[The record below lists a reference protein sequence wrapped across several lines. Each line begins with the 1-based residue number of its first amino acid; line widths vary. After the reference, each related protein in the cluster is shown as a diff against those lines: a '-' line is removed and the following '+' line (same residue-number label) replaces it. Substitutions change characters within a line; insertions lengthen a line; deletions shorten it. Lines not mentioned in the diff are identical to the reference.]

1 MKDFYLLSLYE
12 IYNSNQKQELI
23 NLCLKALNDL
33 KDNRILKTLSQY
45 QMFTSQLHQLLTDQ
59 IDIKF
64 LENYQISINDIY
76 TNYQE
81 SYNKNLS
88 RYFFNNSL
96 TCFYPNIKLIKAQK
110 QTICHFDGTSISPG
124 TEYIYYRPL
133 IDNIETHQSFVLA
146 TTIKV
151 TPDYEYILPTNISE
165 LEDFNINL
173 KNRLY
178 QSSIYSDIDFYEL
191 SNNLRAN
198 ELKLI
203 KLKKKR

>member
-23 NLCLKALNDL
+23 NLCLKSLNDL
-33 KDNRILKTLSQY
+33 GDNRILKNISQY
-45 QMFTSQLHQLLTDQ
+45 QIFTNQLHQILTDQ
-59 IDIKF
+59 IDINF

-76 TNYQE
+76 INYQE
-81 SYNKNLS
+81 LYNKNLS

-96 TCFYPNIKLIKAQK
+96 TCFYPNIKLIKDQK

-151 TPDYEYILPTNISE
+151 TPDYEYILPTNILE
-165 LEDFNINL
+165 LEDFNEKL
-173 KNRLY
+173 KL
-178 QSSIYSDIDFYEL
+178 QLSQPSIYRDIDFYEL
-191 SNNLRAN
+191 SSNLRTN
-198 ELKLI
+198 ELKLL
-203 KLKKKR
+203 KLKK

>member
-12 IYNSNQKQELI
+12 IYNSNQKQ
-23 NLCLKALNDL
+23 
-33 KDNRILKTLSQY
+33 
-45 QMFTSQLHQLLTDQ
+45 
-59 IDIKF
+59 
-64 LENYQISINDIY
+64 
-76 TNYQE
+76 
-81 SYNKNLS
+81 
-88 RYFFNNSL
+88 
-96 TCFYPNIKLIKAQK
+96 
-110 QTICHFDGTSISPG
+110 TICHFDGTSISPR

-133 IDNIETHQSFVLA
+133 IDNIETHQNFVLA
-146 TTIKV
+146 TIIKV

>member
-1 MKDFYLLSLYE
+1 MKYIIQIKNKQFAILTEQAFL
-12 IYNSNQKQELI
+12 QEL
-23 NLCLKALNDL
+23 
-33 KDNRILKTLSQY
+33 
-45 QMFTSQLHQLLTDQ
+45 
-59 IDIKF
+59 
-64 LENYQISINDIY
+64 
-76 TNYQE
+76 
-81 SYNKNLS
+81 
-88 RYFFNNSL
+88 
-96 TCFYPNIKLIKAQK
+96 NIFIIVL
-110 QTICHFDGTSISPG
+110 
-124 TEYIYYRPL
+124 Y
-133 IDNIETHQSFVLA
+133 IDNIETHQNFVLA
-146 TTIKV
+146 TSIKV